1 MKHLTLIL
9 VILCAALPVMAEA
22 PGAIFAVTEMG
33 GRSIG
38 MGRSYAAIAEGGE
51 YFIYNV
57 AGSAFFDKKE
67 VFFNYQG
74 GTDVLDQNN
83 NALSFSM
90 PVAPL
95 YGTIG
100 LNVLYYGYG
109 TIDATGMHGETLP
122 SFEVYQMVIGLTYAT
137 KINEHLGAGIALK
150 YLNDHLDSE
159 FQGNAFAVDFGGLY
173 KNEKEINPDL
183 TLLYSAGA
191 TIQNI
196 GPKISYQDKEQA
208 DSLPHY
214 FRSAIRGTVGY
225 KPWNTALTMSVGY
238 DMDLLNGFG
247 EAYSIHWGSEIAFMD
262 VIFLRGG
269 YLSYKDYYGFSD
281 SAFNWGLGFSYANI
295 SLDFAMDNLYSM
307 EKGTNIYS
315 IRFRF

>member
-1 MKHLTLIL
+1 MKHMILIL
-9 VILCAALPVMAEA
+9 MILCAALPLMAEM
-22 PGAIFAVTEMG
+22 PGAVFVNTEMG

-67 VFFNYQG
+67 VFFNFQG
-74 GTDVLDQNN
+74 NDEFDQNN

-100 LNVLYYGYG
+100 LNMLYFGLG
-109 TIDATGMHGETLP
+109 TVDATGSSGEILP

-137 KINEHLGAGIALK
+137 KINEHVGVGIALK
-150 YLNDHLDSE
+150 YINDHLDSD
-159 FQGNAFAVDFGGLY
+159 FAGDAFAIDFGGLY

-183 TLLYSAGA
+183 TLVYSAGA
-191 TIQNI
+191 TLQNI
-196 GPKISYQDKEQA
+196 GTRISYQDREQA
-208 DSLPHY
+208 DALPRY
-214 FRSAIRGTVGY
+214 LRSAVRGSLDY
-225 KPWNTALTMSVGY
+225 QPWNTMVTMSLGY
-238 DMDLLNGFG
+238 DMDFVENFTDN
-247 EAYSIHWGSEIAFMD
+247 ASVHWGCEVAFMD

-269 YLSYKDYYGFSD
+269 YYSNNYYED

-295 SLDFAMDNLYSM
+295 SLDFAMDNLYSL
-307 EKGTNIYS
+307 EKGSSIYS
-315 IRFRF
+315 LSFRF